1 MLKGIVIHGDGIGKK
16 LGFPTA
22 NLDIDKKKCK
32 FNPGVYAAKVLLDKK
47 EYQGALA
54 IQEKNWKVE
63 VHFLDYVGEDFYGSF
78 IEVEPIQKVS
88 EMEGFSGENSL
99 IEKINNDVEKVREVF
114 KVLS

>member
-22 NLDIDKKKCK
+22 NLDIEKKKCK
-32 FNPGVYAAKVLLDKK
+32 FNSGVYAAKVTLNKK

-88 EMEGFSGENSL
+88 EMERFDSFEELQTKIKKDMLVVRSFFNS
-99 IEKINNDVEKVREVF
+99 
-114 KVLS
+114 